1 MLYNHDNNFNK
12 NTIINRTKNN
22 SSKFLKKQPFFLYSN
37 KNNNLN
43 NYIKDSNIEFKD
55 NEDFLK
61 KYKNNIE
68 FMGHTGIRG
77 LVKSTGNSLLKNK
90 SNILPLINSYNF
102 NSNKLDNFKNSISL
116 NNYNINYKQNND
128 FIKKNNNV
136 IIIPKNFE
144 VFNIDNERGY
154 KPHSYKDFKKI
165 MKDYKNNRFGGL
177 GENSKTLEWYQKA
190 KNYKLKKDYSN
201 NLSKHKIGIKNYIN
215 DSIYE
220 ANINL
225 QIKNLNSKR
234 YKTIKY
240 GKGVML
246 NKVRDVIRKQRLK
259 EIEQLEMEKK
269 QYEYLQK
276 KQLYEQFLAR
286 DKEIYIQNLK
296 KLKES
301 LLFD

>member
-1 MLYNHDNNFNK
+1 MIFNHDNNFIK
-12 NTIINRTKNN
+12 NTLINQTKNK
-22 SSKFLKKQPFFLYSN
+22 SSNFLKKQPFFLYSN

-43 NYIKDSNIEFKD
+43 YNIKDSNIQFKD
-55 NEDFLK
+55 NQDFLN

-68 FMGHTGIRG
+68 FMGQTGIRG

-90 SNILPLINSYNF
+90 SNILPLINSYNI
-102 NSNKLDNFKNSISL
+102 NLNKLNNIKNSISL
-116 NNYNINYKQNND
+116 NNYKQNND
-128 FIKKNNNV
+128 IIKKKNNV
-136 IIIPKNFE
+136 IKVVKNIE
-144 VFNIDNERGY
+144 VYNLDNERGY

-165 MKDYKNNRFGGL
+165 MKDYSNNRFGGL

-190 KNYKLKKDYSN
+190 KKYKLKKDYSN
-201 NLSKHKIGIKNYIN
+201 NISKNKIGIKNFIN

-220 ANINL
+220 ANIKL
-225 QIKNLNSKR
+225 QMKNINSKR

-259 EIEQLEMEKK
+259 EIEELEMEKK
-269 QYEYLQK
+269 QYENFQK

-286 DKEIYIQNLK
+286 DREIYIQNLK

>member
-1 MLYNHDNNFNK
+1 M
-12 NTIINRTKNN
+12 
-22 SSKFLKKQPFFLYSN
+22 
-37 KNNNLN
+37 
-43 NYIKDSNIEFKD
+43 
-55 NEDFLK
+55 
-61 KYKNNIE
+61 
-68 FMGHTGIRG
+68 
-77 LVKSTGNSLLKNK
+77 
-90 SNILPLINSYNF
+90 
-102 NSNKLDNFKNSISL
+102 
-116 NNYNINYKQNND
+116 
-128 FIKKNNNV
+128 
-136 IIIPKNFE
+136 
-144 VFNIDNERGY
+144 DNERGY
-154 KPHSYKDFKKI
+154 KPHSYKDFKKM

-177 GENSKTLEWYQKA
+177 GENKKTLDWYQKA
-190 KNYKLKKDYSN
+190 KKYKMKKDYSN
-201 NLSKHKIGIKNYIN
+201 NVSKNKIGIKNFIN
-215 DSIYE
+215 DSIHE
-220 ANINL
+220 AYVRL
-225 QIKNLNSKR
+225 QKKNMNSKR